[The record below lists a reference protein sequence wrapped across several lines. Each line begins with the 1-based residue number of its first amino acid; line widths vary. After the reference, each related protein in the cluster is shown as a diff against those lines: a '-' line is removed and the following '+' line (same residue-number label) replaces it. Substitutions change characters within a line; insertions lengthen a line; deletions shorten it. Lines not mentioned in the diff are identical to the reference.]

1 MGLETSAET
10 SDGTADDSF
19 PCPRCGRTVSE
30 EYYGPCSTCRTTL
43 RMTITAEAVEVED
56 VEYVPK
62 MNVTPN
68 AVATK
73 D

>member
-1 MGLETSAET
+1 M
-10 SDGTADDSF
+10 SDEPTAYEG
-19 PCPRCGRTVSE
+19 PGCGRMTSE
-30 EYYGPCSTCRTTL
+30 EYYGPCTECRTTL
-43 RMTITAEAVEVED
+43 RMTITKDAEQVAD